1 MDSRPP
7 SAEEERLAQAHAGS
21 ADWRRW
27 GPYLS
32 ERQWGTVRED
42 YSADGTAWDYFPHD
56 HARSRAYRWGE
67 DGIAGICDDQQ
78 HWCFSIALWNG
89 QDAILKERLFG
100 LTGIEGNHGEDVKEY
115 YFYVDNVP
123 SHAYMKYLYKYPQ
136 GAFPYADLVETN
148 RKRGKLDFEYE
159 LLDTGIF
166 AEDRYF
172 DVVVEYAKAGPN
184 DLLVRISAT
193 NRGPD
198 AATLQLLPTLWF
210 RNRWSWFPGA
220 PKPDLHAASS
230 GADFKLIEAAHP
242 KLETYWLACAGAP
255 VLLFTENETNLQRL
269 YGAANA
275 SPYVKDGIDACV
287 VHGRQT
293 AVNPQQRGTKV
304 AAQYVLSVA
313 AGQTSTILLRLSNA
327 HLTAPFGAA
336 FDATFAT
343 RKAEADAFYA
353 RITPYEM
360 SDDMRNIQ
368 RQAFAGLL
376 WNKQYYEFD
385 VARWLDG
392 DPAGPPPPA
401 QRRNGRNAQWRNLT
415 ASDVFSMPDKWE
427 YPWFAAWDLGFHAI
441 AVAMIDPDFAKRQLM
456 LVTNERYVSNVG
468 AVPAY
473 EWAFGDVNPPVHAW
487 AAMRVYEIERKMYDR
502 ADRSFL
508 VTMFHSLLI
517 NFTWWVNKK
526 DADDNNLF
534 EGGFLGL
541 DNIGVFD
548 RTLIAPGGGIL
559 EQADGT
565 SWMSMYCLNLLTI
578 ALELAI
584 EDVAYERVAVK
595 FFEEFVRIA
604 DAIDAIGGAPDGLW
618 DEIAGFYYDVLKMPD
633 GRALPVK
640 ADTIEGLV
648 PLYAT
653 DTNEP
658 NIAAHFLEYRRRF
671 AWFVANN
678 PELVENIADTK
689 RLGVDGRVLLAI
701 VDPDQLRRILEKVL
715 DPAQFLSPFGV
726 RSVSRVHAA
735 HPAVLDVDGAH
746 FTLDYEPAESTSGM
760 FGGNSNWRGPLW
772 FPLNYLLIE
781 ALQRFHYYMGDGFK
795 VEYPTGSGNDATLWE
810 VALDL
815 SRRLIA
821 IFSNDAG
828 GRRPVYGGIETF
840 QTDPHW
846 HDLILFHEYFHG
858 DNGAG
863 LGASAQTGWT
873 GLVAKL
879 IHQYA
884 EYASNKSSESIEQE
898 EAGHA

>member
-1 MDSRPP
+1 MNP
-7 SAEEERLAQAHAGS
+7 SQPTAEEERLAQARAGT

-42 YSADGTAWDYFPHD
+42 YSPNGTAWDYFPHD

-78 HWCFSIALWNG
+78 HLCFSIALWNG
-89 QDAILKERLFG
+89 ADAILKERLFG
-100 LTGIEGNHGEDVKEY
+100 LTGTEGNHGEDVKEY

-136 GAFPYADLVETN
+136 RAFPYAYLVETN
-148 RKRGKLDFEYE
+148 RKRGKLDPEYE

-172 DVVVEYAKAGPN
+172 DVAVEYAKGGPD

-198 AATLQLLPTLWF
+198 AAPVHLLPTLWF

-220 PKPDLHAASS
+220 PKPEVRAASRA
-230 GADFKLIEAAHP
+230 ADAVLIEATHP
-242 KLETYWLACAGAP
+242 TLETFWLACAGSP
-255 VLLFTENETNLQRL
+255 PLLFTENETNTQ
-269 YGAANA
+269 AVFHVANA
-275 SPYVKDGIDACV
+275 SPYVKDGIDAYV
-287 VHGRQT
+287 VHGQT
-293 AVNPQQRGTKV
+293 AAVNPQQRGTKI
-304 AAQYVLSVA
+304 AAQYVLNVA
-313 AGQTSTILLRLSNA
+313 AGQTTTVSLRLSNVQPA
-327 HLTAPFGAA
+327 TPFGAA
-336 FDATFAT
+336 FDAIFTE

-353 RITPYEM
+353 RITPYEL
-360 SDDMRNIQ
+360 SDDMRSVQ

-376 WNKQYYEFD
+376 WNKQYYEYD
-385 VARWLDG
+385 VAQWLDG
-392 DPAGPPPPA
+392 DPVGPPPPA
-401 QRRNGRNAQWRNLT
+401 QRHSGRNAQWRKLW

-441 AVAMIDPDFAKRQLM
+441 ALAAIDPDFAKRQLV
-456 LVTNERYVSNVG
+456 LVTNERYLGNVG

-502 ADRSFL
+502 ADRGFL

-526 DADDNNLF
+526 DAEDNNIF

-548 RTLIAPGGGIL
+548 RTLVAPGGGTL

-565 SWMSMYCLNLLTI
+565 SWMTMYCLNLLTI

-584 EDVAYERVAVK
+584 EDAAYENIAVR

-604 DAIDAIGGAPDGLW
+604 DAIDAIGGELGGLW
-618 DEIAGFYYDVLKMPD
+618 NDIAGFYYDVLKMPD
-633 GRALPVK
+633 GRALTVK
-640 ADTIEGLV
+640 ADTIAGLV

-658 NIAAHFLEYRRRF
+658 DVRARFLEYRKRF

-678 PELVENIADTK
+678 PALVENIADTT
-689 RLGVDGRVLLAI
+689 RLGVDGRVLLAV

-715 DPAQFLSPFGV
+715 DPEQFLSPFGI
-726 RSVSRVHAA
+726 RSVSRNHLA

-746 FTLDYEPAESTSGM
+746 FQLDYEPAESTSAM
-760 FGGNSNWRGPLW
+760 FGGNSNWRGPIW

-781 ALQRFHYYMGDGFK
+781 SLQRFHYYMGDAFK

-810 VALDL
+810 VAEDL

-821 IFSNDAG
+821 IFVNDAD
-828 GRRPVYGGIETF
+828 GRRPVYGGIEKF
-840 QTDPHW
+840 QNDPHW
-846 HDLILFHEYFHG
+846 HDFILFHEYFHG

-879 IHQYA
+879 ILQFG
-884 EYASNKSSESIEQE
+884 EYGTNKSSDSIERE
-898 EAGHA
+898 AAGHA